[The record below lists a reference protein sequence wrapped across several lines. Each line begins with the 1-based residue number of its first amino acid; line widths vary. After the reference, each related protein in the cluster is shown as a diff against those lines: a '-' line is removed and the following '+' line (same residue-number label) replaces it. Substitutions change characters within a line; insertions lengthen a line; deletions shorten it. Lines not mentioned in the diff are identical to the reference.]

1 MTKFVVNE
9 CYFAF
14 IEVFFFIITKDFNSR
29 MNFDVIDFSTNIIRE
44 RILKRKAANITKKM
58 NEIRK
63 FVTENMKNAQKKQV
77 INANEHRKNIKY
89 ELKNLI
95 WISIKNIITNR
106 FSKKFDHKMIE
117 SYFIIKIVDAF
128 YQV

>member
-1 MTKFVVNE
+1 M
-9 CYFAF
+9 
-14 IEVFFFIITKDFNSR
+14 S
-29 MNFDVIDFSTNIIRE
+29 FDVIDFSTNITRE

-89 ELKNLI
+89 EVKNLI
-95 WISIKNIITNR
+95 
-106 FSKKFDHKMIE
+106 
-117 SYFIIKIVDAF
+117 
-128 YQV
+128 

>member
-1 MTKFVVNE
+1 
-9 CYFAF
+9 
-14 IEVFFFIITKDFNSR
+14 

-89 ELKNLI
+89 EVKNL
-95 WISIKNIITNR
+95 
-106 FSKKFDHKMIE
+106 M
-117 SYFIIKIVDAF
+117 
-128 YQV
+128 